1 MLPLLLLFQP
11 CTLTVLCIFLR
22 ASSRLVRDPMQLPL
36 YVQEEAL
43 AGDNEAPRTLS
54 TVSPAASEDS
64 SRTCSGYKTPDPRIH
79 LHRPLCISTLM
90 VWTHLKAKSNLMRS
104 AVMSVDVLT
113 SGPLRCKKTSENT
126 MMDYENT
133 EDCKVLD
140 TEENIFLY
148 MQKIW

>member
-1 MLPLLLLFQP
+1 
-11 CTLTVLCIFLR
+11 
-22 ASSRLVRDPMQLPL
+22 MQLPL

-64 SRTCSGYKTPDPRIH
+64 SRTCSGYKTPDPHIH

-90 VWTHLKAKSNLMRS
+90 VWTHLKAKGNLMRS
-104 AVMSVDVLT
+104 AVMRMVLLT
-113 SGPLRCKKTSENT
+113 SGPLRCKTTSGDT
-126 MMDYENT
+126 MMDYKNI

-140 TEENIFLY
+140 TRGESFLVHAENLLGLELP
-148 MQKIW
+148 